1 MVAMQALASVRGRRR
16 FRVILTETASMQASL
31 NRTSAE
37 KPVSREFEIR
47 GCEKFMAR
55 RLLPPDVK
63 NALIE
68 VCGRC
73 FWYKQPLFDMFA
85 RAAIPEDLYLRYE
98 HEAKFKIARQLL
110 GDLEQMGD
118 EGMLLQ
124 RRLLTELCSL
134 RDLPDTEV
142 PDRDAG
148 LDALRALKQAAV
160 DRDLVSKEE
169 KHEKARRVADAQ
181 ESVQKAR
188 DRERRLGELYGAFAE
203 LAASADPQAR
213 GYGLEDLLKELF
225 ALYEIR
231 YRKSYKSEGEQ
242 IDGFFTFGGFDYLV
256 EARWRKEPPTLEQL
270 LAVKGKVDRKIE
282 STRGFIFSIPPFRED
297 VLQRL
302 RQAGQANL
310 ILVDGYDLTL
320 ILEGRVSLIDAL
332 QAKIDKAA
340 QEGILY
346 FALAKLFT

>member
-1 MVAMQALASVRGRRR
+1 
-16 FRVILTETASMQASL
+16 
-31 NRTSAE
+31 
-37 KPVSREFEIR
+37 
-47 GCEKFMAR
+47 MAR
-55 RLLPPDVK
+55 HLLPHEVK

-73 FWYKQPLFDMFA
+73 FWYKQPLFDIFA
-85 RAAIPEDLYLRYE
+85 RAGISEDLYLRYE

-110 GDLEQMGD
+110 GDLEQMSD
-118 EGMLLQ
+118 EGMSLQ
-124 RRLLTELCSL
+124 RRLLTELCKL
-134 RDLPDTEV
+134 RGLPDKEV

-148 LDALRALKQAAV
+148 LHALRNLKQAAV
-160 DRDLVSKEE
+160 DHDLVTKEE
-169 KHEKARRVADAQ
+169 KQTAARRVSDSE

-188 DRERRLGELYGAFAE
+188 DRERRLRELLEAFAE
-203 LAASADPQAR
+203 MSASSDAQAR
-213 GYGLEDLLKELF
+213 GYGLEDLLKEVF

-256 EARWRKEPPTLEQL
+256 EARWRTDPPTLDQL

-282 STRGFIFSIPPFRED
+282 STRGFVFSIPPFRED

-310 ILVDGYDLTL
+310 ILVDGYDLAL

-346 FALAKLFT
+346 FPLAKLFT